1 MKFLLGFIVCLFLDI
16 IGFDKISQSM
26 RHVGFQFNPF
36 RRSSTKIFFKT

>member
-1 MKFLLGFIVCLFLDI
+1 MRFLLGFIVCLFIDI

-36 RRSSTKIFFKT
+36 RRFSTKIRFKT